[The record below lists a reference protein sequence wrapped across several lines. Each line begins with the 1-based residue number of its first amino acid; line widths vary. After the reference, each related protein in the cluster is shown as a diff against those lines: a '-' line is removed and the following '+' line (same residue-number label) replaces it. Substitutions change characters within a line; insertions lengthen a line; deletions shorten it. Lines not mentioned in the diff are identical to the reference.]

1 MTTDNNNGMEHAHDP
16 QSYQLHMYAT
26 WPHISSR
33 SLTTVTPRFAYWD
46 LQYQTHHTLGGRVA
60 QGRVVTKQRVGHR
73 RFEQTASCSSGEFV
87 TKQAVCLPAVLNR
100 GFAWQNVPVH
110 DKRPPMLDR
119 TDLYLGNNVYVC
131 TIIGKDNGA
140 NIMKSSKKDHLRWD
154 SVLRFIA
161 GGTEG
166 AVQQGPVRDES
177 LTGPFSEEKERESQL
192 YDEFEHFRQIKG
204 ETFKVPDASVLA
216 VPITTHPNLINPQKK
231 TIYCWTTFNWI
242 SANTMRLIK
251 GSHFSEINPRGNGRS
266 GNVGAQYKRRD
277 MSKGQSEFKI
287 QHTST
292 DMMLLMQSQESEP
305 VLDEVNSRCF
315 LQGNSCECDAFD
327 SDVDEGPTSQT
338 MFMANLTSED
348 PIYDEAEPSYDSNN
362 PFEVQ
367 DHDAFV
373 DHMDD
378 YHEVHEMQNDVQHN
392 YVVDSDA
399 DYTSESNIIPYDQYV
414 KDNEE
419 HVVQSTIQAAE
430 TVEAPSKTA
439 LWKKRLGLPTPTP
452 RLLERELSLCKPLRP
467 KKSDPQTDIWV
478 QDTDKTTEKSADDL
492 TSITNFSKKAET
504 LAPKPISAL
513 TVYPPNTPVKLV
525 PRILPTKSQVKINLY
540 VLTQLFT
547 EFDKT
552 CKTRITPTG
561 ITEGERGFE
570 QTKRCY
576 LTEVIPFFKTLKE
589 HFVGVQTAL
598 FKEVKEMEEI
608 FDQMNN
614 EVDKNTVDKQCA
626 EIEKKNLLIE
636 NENLIVNCLST
647 QLLYDVEKSR
657 CLDLEADMSK
667 VHDESKLIS
676 KLEREYLNLQLKYQ
690 HLQESFDNKNSQA
703 SQEAPDFNSFFK
715 IKNLEHQIQEKD
727 NVIRHLKDLVANV
740 NDRSREPYNAVDVT
754 ALIEQNDCDRVEL
767 EKVKQHYKELYD
779 SIKITRAHTSEK
791 TSTMLNEIESLKA
804 QLRSKEPCFTSDYV
818 KPKVLAPG
826 MYAIDVKPI
835 PHPLK
840 NNRSAHLNYISHL
853 KESVETVREIVEEA
867 RVVKPLDNSLNYA
880 CQYTKLSQELLEYV
894 IGTCPK
900 SFNERDNK
908 APSTPVTRKKQ
919 VTFSD
924 KPGTSS
930 SNTQKHKVHQ
940 RVQQTNI
947 PVIPSTGVNDSTE
960 ASGSKPRSNT
970 KKNRILPA
978 KKENKKEVEVRLRT
992 NKSVWTKVNPVDSSI
1007 SSKRVVINSNSE
1019 SVCKTCNKR
1028 VNSASHEM
1036 CVVNILNSVNVTPT
1050 VRIVLKKKKQIWK
1063 PKDKMSDNSLNKTK
1077 QIWNPKGRLSDNSLH
1092 KTKRVWKATG
1102 KLFTDI
1108 GYQWR
1113 PTGTKLTLGKL
1124 DCGSQWRPTGKKFA
1138 LGEICH
1144 LTKLSVKCCSKHM
1157 TGNRSKLMNFVEKFI
1172 GSVRFGNDHL
1182 GAIMGYGDYVMGDS
1196 VISRVYYV
1204 EGLGHNLF
1212 SVGQFCDSDLE
1223 VAFRKHT
1230 CFVRD
1235 IKGTNILKGSR
1246 GTNLYTISI
1255 DEMMKSSPICLLS
1268 KASKSKSWLWHRRL
1282 NHLNFG
1288 TINDLA
1294 RKDLV
1299 RGLPRLK
1306 FEKDHLCSACQLR
1319 KSKKFS
1325 HRPKSENT
1333 NMEVLHTLH
1342 MDLCGPMRVQ
1352 SIKGKKYILVIV
1364 DDYSRFTWVKF
1375 LRSKDETPEFVT
1387 NFLKQIQ
1394 VGLNKIVRFIRTD
1407 NGTEFVNQVMSEYYE
1422 GVGIFHQKSVPRTP
1436 QQNGVVERRN
1446 RTLVEAA
1453 RTMMIFSKAPMFL
1466 WAEAVATACYT
1477 QNRSLIHTRHNKTP
1491 YELVHDKKP
1500 DLTFFRVFGALCY
1513 PANDSENLGKF
1524 QAKAD
1529 IGIFVGYAPSRKGYR
1544 IYNKRTRRLMET
1556 IHVTFDEMHQSM
1568 APARISSGPAP
1579 FIMTPGQLKSGLAPT
1594 DKELEMLFQPMF
1606 DEHLEQSRVDE
1617 PVPYATEINAQVVP
1631 PGTSLST
1638 TIAQDAPSTSDSSST
1653 SDIHLPVQ
1661 HQEIAE
1667 EPIQE
1672 DTPIIHDV
1680 LHPSHNLVTGDP
1692 GSAQSSSGNVNAA
1705 EPNQV
1710 NYPPD
1715 HLRRWT
1721 KDHPLD
1727 NIVGNPSRPVST
1739 RKQLASDALWCC
1751 FHTELSK
1758 VEPKNF
1764 KMAVIEDCW
1773 FQAMQD
1779 EIHEFDRL
1787 ELGKGYRQEE
1797 GIDFEESF
1805 APVARI
1811 EAIRIFIANAAT
1823 KNMIIYQMDVKT
1835 AFLNGD
1841 LQEEVFVSQ
1850 PEGFE
1855 DQDNPTHVYR
1865 LKKALYGLK
1874 QAPRAWYDTLSK
1886 FLMANNFFKGAVDP
1900 TLFTRK
1906 SGKHILLVQIYVD
1919 DIIFA
1924 STDHNACNIF
1934 SNEMSSKFQMSMMGQ
1949 MSFFLG
1955 LQVSQSPGGIFINQA
1970 KYALET
1976 LKKYGMD
1983 LSDPVDTPMV
1993 DRLKLDEDLMGI
2005 PVDQTR
2011 FRGMV
2016 GSLMYLTASRP
2027 DLVFAVCMCARYQ
2040 AKPTKKHFEAIKRVF
2055 RYLKGT
2061 INMGLWYPK
2070 DNAMSLTAYAD
2081 ADHAGCQDS
2090 RRSTSGSAQFLG
2102 DRLVSWSSKKQRST
2116 AISTTEA
2123 EYIAMSGCCAQILWM
2138 RSAMSLTAYADANH
2152 AGCQDSRRST
2162 SGSAQ
2167 FLGDRLVS
2175 WSSKKQRST
2184 AISTL

>member
-1 MTTDNNNGMEHAHDP
+1 MLPE
-16 QSYQLHMYAT
+16 
-26 WPHISSR
+26 WSR
-33 SLTTVTPRFAYWD
+33 FITEV
-46 LQYQTHHTLGGRVA
+46 
-60 QGRVVTKQRVGHR
+60 K
-73 RFEQTASCSSGEFV
+73 
-87 TKQAVCLPAVLNR
+87 LNR
-100 GFAWQNVPVH
+100 GL
-110 DKRPPMLDR
+110 K
-119 TDLYLGNNVYVC
+119 
-131 TIIGKDNGA
+131 
-140 NIMKSSKKDHLRWD
+140 
-154 SVLRFIA
+154 
-161 GGTEG
+161 
-166 AVQQGPVRDES
+166 ES
-177 LTGPFSEEKERESQL
+177 NCDQL
-192 YDEFEHFRQIKG
+192 Y
-204 ETFKVPDASVLA
+204 A
-216 VPITTHPNLINPQKK
+216 
-231 TIYCWTTFNWI
+231 
-242 SANTMRLIK
+242 
-251 GSHFSEINPRGNGRS
+251 
-266 GNVGAQYKRRD
+266 
-277 MSKGQSEFKI
+277 
-287 QHTST
+287 
-292 DMMLLMQSQESEP
+292 
-305 VLDEVNSRCF
+305 
-315 LQGNSCECDAFD
+315 
-327 SDVDEGPTSQT
+327 
-338 MFMANLTSED
+338 
-348 PIYDEAEPSYDSNN
+348 
-362 PFEVQ
+362 
-367 DHDAFV
+367 
-373 DHMDD
+373 
-378 YHEVHEMQNDVQHN
+378 
-392 YVVDSDA
+392 
-399 DYTSESNIIPYDQYV
+399 
-414 KDNEE
+414 
-419 HVVQSTIQAAE
+419 
-430 TVEAPSKTA
+430 
-439 LWKKRLGLPTPTP
+439 
-452 RLLERELSLCKPLRP
+452 
-467 KKSDPQTDIWV
+467 
-478 QDTDKTTEKSADDL
+478 
-492 TSITNFSKKAET
+492 
-504 LAPKPISAL
+504 
-513 TVYPPNTPVKLV
+513 
-525 PRILPTKSQVKINLY
+525 
-540 VLTQLFT
+540 
-547 EFDKT
+547 
-552 CKTRITPTG
+552 
-561 ITEGERGFE
+561 
-570 QTKRCY
+570 Y
-576 LTEVIPFFKTLKE
+576 L
-589 HFVGVQTAL
+589 
-598 FKEVKEMEEI
+598 
-608 FDQMNN
+608 
-614 EVDKNTVDKQCA
+614 KQCA

-636 NENLIVNCLST
+636 NENVIVNCLST

-667 VHDESKLIS
+667 VHDECRTRKGP
-676 KLEREYLNLQLKYQ
+676 
-690 HLQESFDNKNSQA
+690 NK
-703 SQEAPDFNSFFK
+703 
-715 IKNLEHQIQEKD
+715 
-727 NVIRHLKDLVANV
+727 
-740 NDRSREPYNAVDVT
+740 
-754 ALIEQNDCDRVEL
+754 
-767 EKVKQHYKELYD
+767 HYKGNCMD
-779 SIKITRAHTSEK
+779 SIKSQRAHTSEK

-826 MYAIDVKPI
+826 I
-835 PHPLK
+835 
-840 NNRSAHLNYISHL
+840 HL

-867 RVVKPLDNSLNYA
+867 RVVKPLDSSLNYA
-880 CQYTKLSQELLEYV
+880 CRYTKLSQELLQCV

-930 SNTQKHKVHQ
+930 SNAQKHKVHQ
-940 RVQQTNI
+940 RVQLTNI
-947 PVIPSTGVNDSTE
+947 PVLPSTGVNDSTE

-992 NKSVWTKVNPVDSSI
+992 NKSVWTKVNRVDSSI

-1019 SVCKTCNKR
+1019 SV
-1028 VNSASHEM
+1028 NSASHGM
-1036 CVVNILNSVNVTPT
+1036 CVVNILNSVNATPT
-1050 VRIVLKKKKQIWK
+1050 VRTVLNKEKQIWK
-1063 PKDKMSDNSLNKTK
+1063 PKSKLSDNSLTKTKQIWKPKSKLSDNSLNKTK
-1077 QIWNPKGRLSDNSLH
+1077 QIWKPKGKLSDNSLS
-1092 KTKRVWKATG
+1092 KTQRVWKATG
-1102 KLFTDI
+1102 KLFADI

-1113 PTGTKLTLGKL
+1113 PTGKKLTLGKL

-1138 LGEICH
+1138 LGEICQF
-1144 LTKLSVKCCSKHM
+1144 TKLSVKCR
-1157 TGNRSKLMNFVEKFI
+1157 TGHALVSGLRLLKTYDGVVQSSGICGKVSIGENF
-1172 GSVRFGNDHL
+1172 
-1182 GAIMGYGDYVMGDS
+1182 IM
-1196 VISRVYYV
+1196 ILEL
-1204 EGLGHNLF
+1204 EGGIQTAYLL
-1212 SVGQFCDSDLE
+1212 V
-1223 VAFRKHT
+1223 
-1230 CFVRD
+1230 VRD
-1235 IKGTNILKGSR
+1235 SKGVHITLKKKQ
-1246 GTNLYTISI
+1246 
-1255 DEMMKSSPICLLS
+1255 EVSPTAA
-1268 KASKSKSWLWHRRL
+1268 K
-1282 NHLNFG
+1282 
-1288 TINDLA
+1288 T
-1294 RKDLV
+1294 
-1299 RGLPRLK
+1299 
-1306 FEKDHLCSACQLR
+1306 
-1319 KSKKFS
+1319 
-1325 HRPKSENT
+1325 ENT
-1333 NMEVLHTLH
+1333 NMEVLQYPLH
-1342 MDLCGPMRVQ
+1342 GSRCGPMKSRVLREEKQ
-1352 SIKGKKYILVIV
+1352 LHISHRG
-1364 DDYSRFTWVKF
+1364 DYSRFTMGKSLF
-1375 LRSKDETPEFVT
+1375 EDKDETPEFVT
-1387 NFLKQIQ
+1387 TFLSKYRVGPSQNSQIHPQ
-1394 VGLNKIVRFIRTD
+1394 QIT
-1407 NGTEFVNQVMSEYYE
+1407 GTEFVKPRNC
-1422 GVGIFHQKSVPRTP
+1422 SVAIL
-1436 QQNGVVERRN
+1436 Q
-1446 RTLVEAA
+1446 
-1453 RTMMIFSKAPMFL
+1453 MIAK
-1466 WAEAVATACYT
+1466 
-1477 QNRSLIHTRHNKTP
+1477 
-1491 YELVHDKKP
+1491 
-1500 DLTFFRVFGALCY
+1500 
-1513 PANDSENLGKF
+1513 NLGKF

-1568 APARISSGPAP
+1568 APARMSSGPEP
-1579 FIMTPGQLKSGLAPT
+1579 FIMNPGQLKTGLAPT

-1606 DEHLEQSRVDE
+1606 DEHLEQSRVNE
-1617 PVPYATEINAQVVP
+1617 PVPSATEINAQVVP

-1638 TIAQDAPSTSDSSST
+1638 TIAQDAPSTSASSST
-1653 SDIHLPVQ
+1653 SNIHLPVQ

-1672 DTPIIHDV
+1672 DPPIIHDV

-1692 GSAQSSSGNVNAA
+1692 GLAQSSSGNVNAA

-1787 ELGKGYRQEE
+1787 ELDEYGEVLKIKKLDEYGDVLKNKARLVAKGYRQEE

-1855 DQDNPTHVYR
+1855 DQENPTHVYR

-1924 STDHNACNIF
+1924 STDLNACNIF
-1934 SNEMSSKFQMSMMGQ
+1934 SKEMSSKFQMSMMGQ

-1993 DRLKLDEDLMGI
+1993 DRLKLDEDLMGT

-2061 INMGLWYPK
+2061 IHMGLWYPK

-2138 RSAMSLTAYADANH
+2138 RSQLKDYGFDFNKIPLYCDNKSAIALCCNNVQHSRSKHIDIRHHFIREQVENRVVELYFVETNYQLADILTKALPRERFEFLLPRLGMKSLTPE
-2152 AGCQDSRRST
+2152 T
-2162 SGSAQ
+2162 
-2167 FLGDRLVS
+2167 LKRLQEG
-2175 WSSKKQRST
+2175 KDE
-2184 AISTL
+2184 